1 MAQYNI
7 GDTVVALYDFPKQEQ
22 EDLNVWNGDTLRVI
36 NNNVGEGWLL
46 LENIY
51 TNEQGLVPEGYVQ
64 FQREAKFVGGGASGG
79 LESGRPFILVE
90 KKQSAIS
97 AALKV
102 LLWFVLIY
110 FLMCFDRGNIITF
123 V

>member
-64 FQREAKFVGGGASGG
+64 FQREAIFVIIKMKCLIGSLATQVSN
-79 LESGRPFILVE
+79 
-90 KKQSAIS
+90 
-97 AALKV
+97 
-102 LLWFVLIY
+102 LWYSLTICVS
-110 FLMCFDRGNIITF
+110 
-123 V
+123 